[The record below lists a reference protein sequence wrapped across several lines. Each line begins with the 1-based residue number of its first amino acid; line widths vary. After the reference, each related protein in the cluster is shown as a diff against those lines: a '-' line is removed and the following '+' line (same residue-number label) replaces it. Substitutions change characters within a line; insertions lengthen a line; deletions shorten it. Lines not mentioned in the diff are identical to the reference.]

1 MAHSIR
7 ETPRGLA
14 LNLIHNLRGGLHARP
29 AARLAKAARRYASD
43 IRCITENGEAD
54 AKSMLDLLS
63 LAPGANAQIILLANG
78 GDAREA
84 LLDLGGVLADMQE

>member
-14 LNLIHNLRGGLHARP
+14 LNLILNLRGGLHSRP
-29 AARLAKAARRYASD
+29 AARLARAARQYAAD
-43 IRCITENGEAD
+43 IRCITETGEAD

-63 LAPGANAQIILLANG
+63 LAPPAHAQILLLANG
-78 GDAREA
+78 DDARAA
-84 LLDLGGVLADMQE
+84 LLDLGAVFADMQE

>member
-14 LNLIHNLRGGLHARP
+14 LNLILNLRGGLHSRP
-29 AARLAKAARRYASD
+29 AARLAKAARRYSSH
-43 IRCITENGEAD
+43 IRCISETGEAD

-63 LAPGANAQIILLANG
+63 LAPSANSQLILLANG
-78 GDAREA
+78 EDARTA
-84 LLDLGGVLADMQE
+84 LLDLGALLTDMQE

>member
-14 LNLIHNLRGGLHARP
+14 LNLILNLRGGLHSRP
-29 AARLAKAARRYASD
+29 AARLARAARQYAAD
-43 IRCITENGEAD
+43 IRCITETGEAD

-63 LAPGANAQIILLANG
+63 LAPGANAQVLLLANG
-78 GDAREA
+78 ADAREA
-84 LLDLGGVLADMQE
+84 LLDLGSLLADMQE

>member
-14 LNLIHNLRGGLHARP
+14 LNLVLTLRGGLHSRP
-29 AARLAKAARRYASD
+29 AARLAKAARRYSSD
-43 IRCITENGEAD
+43 IRCISETGEAD

-63 LAPGANAQIILLANG
+63 LAPAANSQLILLASG
-78 GDAREA
+78 EDARAA
-84 LLDLGGVLADMQE
+84 LLDLGGLLADLQE

>member
-14 LNLIHNLRGGLHARP
+14 LNLVLNLRGGLHSRP

-43 IRCITENGEAD
+43 IRCITETGEAD

-63 LAPGANAQIILLANG
+63 LAPGANAQILLLAKG
-78 GDAREA
+78 DDAREA
-84 LLDLGGVLADMQE
+84 LLDLGTVLADLQD

>member
-14 LNLIHNLRGGLHARP
+14 LNLVLNLRGGLHARP
-29 AARLAKAARRYASD
+29 AARLAKAARRYSAD
-43 IRCITENGEAD
+43 IRCITETGEAD

-63 LAPGANAQIILLANG
+63 LAPPAQAQVLLLANG
-78 GDAREA
+78 DDAREA
-84 LLDLGGVLADMQE
+84 LLELGAVFADLQE

>member
-14 LNLIHNLRGGLHARP
+14 LNLILNLRGGLHSRP
-29 AARLAKAARRYASD
+29 AARLAKAARHYSSE
-43 IRCITENGEAD
+43 IRCITETGEAD

-63 LAPGANAQIILLANG
+63 LAPPPNAQIILLANG
-78 GDAREA
+78 EDARAA
-84 LLDLGGVLADMQE
+84 LNDLGAVIADMQE

>member
-14 LNLIHNLRGGLHARP
+14 LNLVLNLRGGLHARP
-29 AARLAKAARRYASD
+29 AARLAKAAQRYSSE
-43 IRCITENGEAD
+43 IRCITETGEAD

-63 LAPGANAQIILLANG
+63 LAPPAHTQVLLLASG
-78 GDAREA
+78 EDAREA
-84 LLDLGGVLADMQE
+84 LLDLGGVFADMQE

>member
-14 LNLIHNLRGGLHARP
+14 LNLVLNLRGGLHARP
-29 AARLAKAARRYASD
+29 AARLAKAARRYSAD
-43 IRCITENGEAD
+43 IRCITETGEAD

-63 LAPGANAQIILLANG
+63 LAPPAQAQVLLLANG
-78 GDAREA
+78 EDAREA
-84 LLDLGGVLADMQE
+84 LLELGAVFADLQE